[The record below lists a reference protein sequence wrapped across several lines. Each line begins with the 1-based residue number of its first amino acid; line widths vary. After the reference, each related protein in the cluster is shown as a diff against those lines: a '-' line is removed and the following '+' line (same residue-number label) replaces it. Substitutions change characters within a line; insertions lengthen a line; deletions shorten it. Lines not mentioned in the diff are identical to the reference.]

1 MNPKPLCIA
10 SIIVLAITD
19 AALAGGALS
28 AGQAAGIALASGPL
42 AAWSF
47 TMTDWW
53 DGPTKMSLPVRAH
66 QARDEKQKSTLEL

>member
-28 AGQAAGIALASGPL
+28 AGQAAGIVLISGPL
-42 AAWSF
+42 AVWSF

-53 DGPTKMSLPVRAH
+53 DGPTKMSLPER
-66 QARDEKQKSTLEL
+66 QLQTKGNSKINT

>member
-10 SIIVLAITD
+10 GIVVLAITD

-28 AGQAAGIALASGPL
+28 AGQAAGIVLINGPL

-66 QARDEKQKSTLEL
+66 QARDRKQRNTLEL